1 MSLWLADG
9 VGRPLASVGRLA
21 SRPVSVGQL
30 AAAGGAFHEGLF
42 RLEWVPA
49 SVSVSGGSGVEWVL
63 WEDVA
68 GGAGVVPGLVV
79 LRVGGAGGG
88 PERVRAVVGD
98 VLGVVQSWLDEERF
112 AGSRLVVVTRGAVS
126 VGGGDVTDLAGAAV
140 WGLVRSAQ
148 AAAPG
153 RIQLVDLEADA
164 DSGSGSGVGV
174 DAVLSAVGVVG
185 EPQVVVRDG
194 GLCVA
199 RLGRVPVAES
209 VGEPVGL
216 GSGRVLVTGASGA
229 LGGVVARHLVAVHGV
244 RELVLVSRRGV
255 GAPGARG
262 LAGELEAAGARVWWV
277 ACDVSDREGLAK
289 VLAEHAVSA
298 VVHLAGVLDD
308 GVIGAM
314 TPERMAGV
322 LAAKADAA
330 WHLHELTAG
339 ADLSAFVLF
348 SSAAGVLGNAGQANY
363 AAANAFLDALAAH
376 RRGRGLPGVS
386 LAWGLWSAVDGMGG
400 ELSGA
405 DLRRMSQ
412 VGIEGLTVERGLEL
426 FDTALGLDEPA
437 LVPI

>member
-1 MSLWLADG
+1 MRSGGSDVSLWLADG

-49 SVSVSGGSGVEWVL
+49 SVSVSAGSGVEWVL

-209 VGEPVGL
+209 VRMPVDGPVGESVEVPVEGLVGVPGGL

-255 GAPGARG
+255 GAPGARV

-314 TPERMAGV
+314 SPERMAGV

-330 WHLHELTAG
+330 WYLHELTAG

-400 ELSGA
+400 
-405 DLRRMSQ
+405 DL
-412 VGIEGLTVERGLEL
+412 
-426 FDTALGLDEPA
+426 
-437 LVPI
+437 

>member
-1 MSLWLADG
+1 M
-9 VGRPLASVGRLA
+9 GRLA

-164 DSGSGSGVGV
+164 DSGSGSGSGVGV
-174 DAVLSAVGVVG
+174 DAVLSAVAVG

-199 RLGRVPVAES
+199 RLGRVPVGES
-209 VGEPVGL
+209 VRVPVGPVGEPVDGPVGGPVEVPVEGLVGVPGGL

-308 GVIGAM
+308 GVIGGM

-339 ADLSAFVLF
+339 VDLSAFVLF

-405 DLRRMSQ
+405 
-412 VGIEGLTVERGLEL
+412 
-426 FDTALGLDEPA
+426 
-437 LVPI
+437 